1 MIMEI
6 IVATLLLLGGFF
18 CLVAGV
24 GLLRFPDVLMRM
36 HAGTKAGTLGVGL
49 TLAALAVDA
58 WSIESAARVVIA
70 VAFLLLTAPV
80 AAHMIG
86 RAAYRSGAGLWE
98 GTVVNELEMK
108 TKDQLDTTEDKSA
121 PDPEEIGVGS
131 TPPIK

>member
-1 MIMEI
+1 MMDI
-6 IVATLLLLGGFF
+6 IVAVLLLLGGFF

-58 WSIESAARVVIA
+58 WSIESGARAAVA

-86 RAAYRSGAGLWE
+86 RAAYRAGSGLWE
-98 GTVVNELEMK
+98 GTVVDEFKPEAEKRNE
-108 TKDQLDTTEDKSA
+108 S
-121 PDPEEIGVGS
+121 P
-131 TPPIK
+131 

>member
-1 MIMEI
+1 MMDIL
-6 IVATLLLLGGFF
+6 VAVLLLLGGFF
-18 CLVAGV
+18 CMVAGV

-58 WSIESAARVVIA
+58 WSIESGARAAVA

-86 RAAYRSGAGLWE
+86 RAAYRAGSGLWE
-98 GTVVNELEMK
+98 GTVINELELK
-108 TKDQLDTTEDKSA
+108 TKDADEK
-121 PDPEEIGVGS
+121 P
-131 TPPIK
+131 

>member
-108 TKDQLDTTEDKSA
+108 TKDQVDTPENKSA

>member
-1 MIMEI
+1 MMEI
-6 IVATLLLLGGFF
+6 LVAALLLLGGFF

-58 WSIESAARVVIA
+58 WTIESGARAVVA

-86 RAAYRSGAGLWE
+86 RAAYRSGSGLWE
-98 GTVVNELEMK
+98 GTVVNELEAE
-108 TKDQLDTTEDKSA
+108 TKDRREK
-121 PDPEEIGVGS
+121 P
-131 TPPIK
+131 

>member
-1 MIMEI
+1 MMEV
-6 IVATLLLLGGFF
+6 IVAVLLLLGGFF
-18 CLVAGV
+18 CLIAGV

-58 WSIESAARVVIA
+58 WSLESGARAAVA

-86 RAAYRSGAGLWE
+86 RAAYRSGSGLWE
-98 GTVVNELEMK
+98 GTVINELEPDA
-108 TKDQLDTTEDKSA
+108 KDRGKS
-121 PDPEEIGVGS
+121 S
-131 TPPIK
+131 

>member
-108 TKDQLDTTEDKSA
+108 TKDQLDTTENKSA

>member
-1 MIMEI
+1 MMDIL
-6 IVATLLLLGGFF
+6 VAALLLLGGFF

-58 WSIESAARVVIA
+58 WSIESGARAAVA

-86 RAAYRSGAGLWE
+86 RAAYRAGSGLWE
-98 GTVVNELEMK
+98 GTVVDEFKPEAEKRNE
-108 TKDQLDTTEDKSA
+108 A
-121 PDPEEIGVGS
+121 PPHPVSEG
-131 TPPIK
+131 P

>member
-1 MIMEI
+1 MMDV
-6 IVATLLLLGGFF
+6 IVAILLLLGGFF
-18 CLVAGV
+18 CLIAGV
-24 GLLRFPDVLMRM
+24 GLIRFPDVLMRM

-58 WSIESAARVVIA
+58 WSIESAARAIIA

-98 GTVVNELEMK
+98 GTVVNELEFQ
-108 TKDQLDTTEDKSA
+108 TKDRPPATQSDSA
-121 PDPEEIGVGS
+121 PNPDTIPAGS
-131 TPPIK
+131 TPPTN